1 MLSFKRDGSGT
12 WAYGQKQNIVED
24 DSLWA
29 INPLTYKRGY
39 ICFNDNNKVVGEHLV
54 PISQPM
60 PMVTELPDKGFD
72 WQEQW
77 AVDLKCISGT
87 DAGDIT
93 LTCESGERNLVI
105 LDASDVPHKPSGRKQ
120 FWPIS
125 GLLVC
130 CACTVCTIPTRHV
143 GRRCQRH

>member
-105 LDASDVPHKPSGRKQ
+105 LDASDVPHKPSG
-120 FWPIS
+120 
-125 GLLVC
+125 
-130 CACTVCTIPTRHV
+130 
-143 GRRCQRH
+143 